1 LYASLAVWRNGGNKP
16 ADSFVGIWK
25 CIARPNLCETP
36 ACVKPPPRYVQV
48 EQTDKRIKKELNRQN
63 ILK

>member
-1 LYASLAVWRNGGNKP
+1 MP

-36 ACVKPPPRYVQV
+36 ACVKPPPRCATPVDTV
-48 EQTDKRIKKELNRQN
+48 AHFASEKKEGFDSFVKKT
-63 ILK
+63 IFAT